1 VRARRARGHGLCG
14 CAVAGTLVLDRLAE
28 RGHCWRTRRRR
39 GLRRGI
45 GDNGGIPAAV
55 RRHRSCATD
64 GPGHD
69 RHRATAIPVERS
81 PDSSASYQGPLGCAA
96 EQPTRDRAVDSP
108 AECAAAAEAEQHPS
122 VEQSF
127 RAQ

>member
-1 VRARRARGHGLCG
+1 MRARQARGHGLCG

-39 GLRRGI
+39 GLRCGI
-45 GDNGGIPAAV
+45 GDNGRIPAAV

-81 PDSSASYQGPLGCAA
+81 PDSSDCHGGTLCCATSDRPDDSADERAATTSAASETEHHPYIEHPIAA
-96 EQPTRDRAVDSP
+96 Q
-108 AECAAAAEAEQHPS
+108 
-122 VEQSF
+122 
-127 RAQ
+127 